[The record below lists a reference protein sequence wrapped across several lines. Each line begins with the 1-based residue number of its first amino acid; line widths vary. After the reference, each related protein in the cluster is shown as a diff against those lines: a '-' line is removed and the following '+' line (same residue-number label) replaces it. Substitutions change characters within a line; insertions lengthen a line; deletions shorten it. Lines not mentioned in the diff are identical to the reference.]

1 VSEQPPADR
10 EEWIR
15 WVREKLEREEAEKH
29 EPPPNGHDPDAELL
43 RQLRIDIGQLNCV
56 SSPEEIAAIVDRI
69 AAGIGDEIMRD
80 NLLRTLKSQTKTSL
94 GHQEL
99 AAAAPVAD
107 RSNAWANSWRRATR
121 RFLRLSARPQIHLCA
136 HA

>member
-1 VSEQPPADR
+1 MSEQPPADR

-43 RQLRIDIGQLNCV
+43 RQLRIDIGQLNCD

-69 AAGIGDEIMRD
+69 AAGIGDEIQHIR
-80 NLLRTLKSQTKTSL
+80 LE
-94 GHQEL
+94 HQPAPQRLEMIR
-99 AAAAPVAD
+99 AARGVA
-107 RSNAWANSWRRATR
+107 
-121 RFLRLSARPQIHLCA
+121 FV
-136 HA
+136 